1 MTQEE
6 RNQAIRSKME
16 EAFFGLLEELRPLLT
31 TVEDQKCLHEN
42 MERLSGW
49 ISVMP
54 LTMHKDKHWTRE
66 EFQAALTGPDKMAD
80 PRFGAYMDA
89 FYEEYVG
96 NKEDALHSFYDDLF
110 QQEES
115 LNKVDWQFVWES
127 VRASYEDWL
136 KAKASEYEDEWL
148 KGEAKPQ

>member
-6 RNQAIRSKME
+6 RNQVIHNKME
-16 EAFFGLLEELRPLLT
+16 DTFYQLLEELRPYLI

-49 ISVMP
+49 IKVMP
-54 LTMHKDKHWTRE
+54 LTMHKDKHWSRE
-66 EFQAALTGPDKMAD
+66 EFQAALTGPDPMAD

-96 NKEDALHSFYDDLF
+96 NKEDALHAFYDELF
-110 QQEES
+110 HEEEE
-115 LNKVDWQFVWES
+115 LNRVDWQAVWDT
-127 VRASYEDWL
+127 VRSNYEDWL
-136 KAKASEYEDEWL
+136 KNNEYEDEWL
-148 KGEAKPQ
+148 KGEPTAQ

>member
-16 EAFFGLLEELRPLLT
+16 EAFYNLLEELRPYLT
-31 TVEDQKCLHEN
+31 NVEDQKCLHEN

-49 ISVMP
+49 IRVMP
-54 LTMHKDKHWTRE
+54 LTMHKDKHWSRE
-66 EFQAALTGPDKMAD
+66 EFQAALTGPDQMAD

-96 NKEDALHSFYDDLF
+96 NKEDALHAFYDELF
-110 QQEES
+110 HEEE
-115 LNKVDWQFVWES
+115 LNQVDWQSVWEM

-136 KAKASEYEDEWL
+136 KNNEYEDEWF
-148 KGEAKPQ
+148 KGEPSAQ

>member
-16 EAFFGLLEELRPLLT
+16 EAFYNLLEELRPYLT

-42 MERLSGW
+42 MDRLSNW
-49 ISVMP
+49 IRVMP
-54 LTMHKDKHWTRE
+54 LSIHKDKHWTRE
-66 EFQAALTGPDKMAD
+66 EFQAALTGPDQMSD

-89 FYEEYVG
+89 FYDEYMG
-96 NKEDALHSFYDDLF
+96 NNEDALHNFYDELF
-110 QQEES
+110 HEEAG
-115 LNKVDWQFVWES
+115 LNRVDWQAVWES

-136 KAKASEYEDEWL
+136 KNNEYEDEWL
-148 KGEAKPQ
+148 KGEPAAH

>member
-6 RNQAIRSKME
+6 RNEIIRSKME
-16 EAFFGLLEELRPLLT
+16 EALYNLLEELRPYLT

-54 LTMHKDKHWTRE
+54 LTMHKDKHWSRE
-66 EFQAALTGPDKMAD
+66 EFQAALTGPNPMSD

-89 FYEEYVG
+89 FYEEYMG
-96 NKEDALHSFYDDLF
+96 NKEDALHAFYDELF
-110 QQEES
+110 HEEEE
-115 LNKVDWQFVWES
+115 LNRVDWQNVWEM

-136 KAKASEYEDEWL
+136 KANEYEDEWL
-148 KGEAKPQ
+148 KGAPSAQ

>member
-16 EAFFGLLEELRPLLT
+16 EAFYNLLEELRPYLT

-42 MERLSGW
+42 MGRLSNW
-49 ISVMP
+49 IRVMP
-54 LTMHKDKHWTRE
+54 LSIHKDKHWTRE
-66 EFQAALTGPDKMAD
+66 EFQAALTGPDQMSD

-89 FYEEYVG
+89 FYDEYMG
-96 NKEDALHSFYDDLF
+96 NNEDALHNFYDELF
-110 QQEES
+110 HEEAE
-115 LNKVDWQFVWES
+115 LNRVDWQAVWES

-136 KAKASEYEDEWL
+136 KNNEYEDEWL
-148 KGEAKPQ
+148 KGEPAAH

>member
-6 RNQAIRSKME
+6 RNEITRCKME
-16 EAFFGLLEELRPLLT
+16 EAFYNLLEELRPYLT

-54 LTMHKDKHWTRE
+54 LTMHKDKHWSRE
-66 EFQAALTGPDKMAD
+66 EFQAALTGPDQMSD

-96 NKEDALHSFYDDLF
+96 NKEDALHAFYDELF
-110 QQEES
+110 HEEEE
-115 LNKVDWQFVWES
+115 LNRVDWQSVWEM

-136 KAKASEYEDEWL
+136 KANQYEDEWL
-148 KGEAKPQ
+148 KGEPSAQ

>member
-16 EAFFGLLEELRPLLT
+16 EAFYNLLEELRPYLT
-31 TVEDQKCLHEN
+31 NVEDQKCLHAN

-49 ISVMP
+49 IHVMP
-54 LTMHKDKHWTRE
+54 LTMHKDKHWSRE
-66 EFQAALTGPDKMAD
+66 EFQAALTGPDQMAD

-96 NKEDALHSFYDDLF
+96 NKEDALHTFYDELF
-110 QQEES
+110 HEEE
-115 LNKVDWQFVWES
+115 LNQVDWQNVWEM

-136 KAKASEYEDEWL
+136 KNNEYEDEWL
-148 KGEAKPQ
+148 KGEPNAQ

>member
-16 EAFFGLLEELRPLLT
+16 EAFYNLLEELRPYLT
-31 TVEDQKCLHEN
+31 NVEDQKCLHEN

-49 ISVMP
+49 IHVMP
-54 LTMHKDKHWTRE
+54 LTMHKDKHWSRE
-66 EFQAALTGPDKMAD
+66 EFQAALTGPDQMAD

-96 NKEDALHSFYDDLF
+96 NKEDALHAFYDELF
-110 QQEES
+110 HEEE
-115 LNKVDWQFVWES
+115 LNQVDWQSVWEM

-136 KAKASEYEDEWL
+136 KNNEYEDEWL
-148 KGEAKPQ
+148 KGEPSAQ